1 MKTLTLMIHAL
12 CLIMFAR
19 VLGFQP
25 ASKTSLRHWMTQ
37 DHNEAKPV
45 LLTPFMTARKPT
57 DEMFVTLRDPEREK
71 EKAREKESYSL
82 FSKPSYSFFRQT
94 SPQANL
100 FYLIREL
107 SVMSQVQRDSSLEY
121 YFSRMQ
127 NQVQA
132 NRQRILVFV
141 QRRLLM
147 HNNYERKLQ
156 QRAQNDLTNTHI
168 LEQHARLVDFL
179 HSSLPQEQE
188 KRRQTLAVT
197 RRERRQRRRKLFIL
211 STWLEDVLP
220 DPSQGKSWM
229 MNMAVDSLKITA
241 RTAQLLLSVTKI
253 VPKPKVFEG
262 LE

>member
-1 MKTLTLMIHAL
+1 MKTLAIMIHAL

-37 DHNEAKPV
+37 EHNEAKPTS
-45 LLTPFMTARKPT
+45 LSPFMTARKPT
-57 DEMFVTLRDPEREK
+57 DEMFK
-71 EKAREKESYSL
+71 
-82 FSKPSYSFFRQT
+82 
-94 SPQANL
+94 
-100 FYLIREL
+100 L
-107 SVMSQVQRDSSLEY
+107 SMMSQVQRDSSLEY

-127 NQVQA
+127 NQVQV

-141 QRRLLM
+141 QRRLLL
-147 HNNYERKLQ
+147 HNNYERKIQ
-156 QRAQNDLTNTHI
+156 QRAQSDLTNTHI

-241 RTAQLLLSVTKI
+241 RTAQLILSLTKI